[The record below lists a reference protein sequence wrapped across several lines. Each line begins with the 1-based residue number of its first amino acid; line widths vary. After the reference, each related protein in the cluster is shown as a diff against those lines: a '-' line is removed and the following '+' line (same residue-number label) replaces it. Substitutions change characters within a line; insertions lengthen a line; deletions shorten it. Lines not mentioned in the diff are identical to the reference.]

1 MAATAVGMCGSWCG
15 CGRDCEEASSGV
27 IEPAEHL
34 DSQATQPPSI
44 VLTLVKPSACRQRV
58 DAHEQHQ
65 RDVTSYMISAADG
78 RGAHADIV
86 CRAEYVTDARRGDQ
100 GG

>member
-1 MAATAVGMCGSWCG
+1 MAGDGEMAATAVGMCGSWCG

-58 DAHEQHQ
+58 DVHEQHQ
-65 RDVTSYMISAADG
+65 RDITSYMISATDG
-78 RGAHADIV
+78 RYILHDLG
-86 CRAEYVTDARRGDQ
+86 CRWTLHLT
-100 GG
+100 